1 MSQEHLAI
9 KDYSIEFISNSASA
23 TLQLIPYVGG
33 ALHQMT
39 FGYLS
44 SLQMKRIEN
53 YLVKL
58 SEYLQSGAMQKEV
71 LDQIGDYLNSED
83 GKEFFYL
90 NLEKVA
96 KIRNEEKLKVFRN
109 MFLNQ
114 SSGHKTFSLDTA
126 EEFLNILESIRF
138 ESIQVLEFLTNYKE
152 ANPQK
157 RNIIDG
163 GSVTEDIEDDKETE
177 YLSQLKVKFGFS
189 SDESNYFHQQL
200 ITNGLAV
207 DNSMGYVGG
216 KPLEKFR
223 ITKMGELFLD
233 YILESK
239 K

>member
-1 MSQEHLAI
+1 MSKDTLTP
-9 KDYSIEFISNSASA
+9 KDYLVEFVSNSASA

-33 ALHQMT
+33 ALNQMT

-58 SEYLQSGAMQKEV
+58 SEYLQSGEIQKEV

-96 KIRNEEKLKVFRN
+96 KTRNEEKLKVFRN

-114 SSGHKTFSLDTA
+114 SSGHKTFNLDTA

-138 ESIQVLEFLTNYKE
+138 ESIQVLEFLARYKE
-152 ANPQK
+152 SNPK
-157 RNIIDG
+157 RKNVISGSNISSD
-163 GSVTEDIEDDKETE
+163 TEDSPYIK
-177 YLSQLKVKFGFS
+177 QLKQEQQYET
-189 SDESNYFHQQL
+189 DELNYFHQQL
-200 ITNGLAV
+200 ITNGLVV
-207 DNSMGYVGG
+207 DDSMGYVGG

-233 YILESK
+233 YILEK
-239 K
+239 NI

>member
-1 MSQEHLAI
+1 MSNDNLTI
-9 KDYSIEFISNSASA
+9 KDYLVEFASNSASA

-33 ALHQMT
+33 ALNQMT

-58 SEYLQSGAMQKEV
+58 SEYLQSGEIQKEV

-96 KIRNEEKLKVFRN
+96 KTRNEEKLKVFRN

-114 SSGHKTFSLDTA
+114 SSGHKTFNLDTA

-138 ESIQVLEFLTNYKE
+138 ESIQVLEFLARYKE
-152 ANPQK
+152 SNPK
-157 RNIIDG
+157 RKNVISGSNISSD
-163 GSVTEDIEDDKETE
+163 TEDSPYIK
-177 YLSQLKVKFGFS
+177 QLKQEQQYET
-189 SDESNYFHQQL
+189 DELNYFHQQL
-200 ITNGLAV
+200 ITNGLVV
-207 DNSMGYVGG
+207 DDSMGYVGG

-233 YILESK
+233 YILEPK

>member
-1 MSQEHLAI
+1 MSNDNLTI
-9 KDYSIEFISNSASA
+9 KDYLVEFASNSASA
-23 TLQLIPYVGG
+23 TLQLIPYIGG
-33 ALHQMT
+33 ALNQMT

-71 LDQIGDYLNSED
+71 LDEIGDYLNSED

-96 KIRNEEKLKVFRN
+96 KTRNEEKLKLFRN
-109 MFLNQ
+109 MLLNQ
-114 SSGHKTFSLDTA
+114 SSGYKTFSLDTA

-138 ESIQVLEFLTNYKE
+138 ESIQVLEFLARYKE

-163 GSVTEDIEDDKETE
+163 GSVTESIEDDKETD

-189 SDESNYFHQQL
+189 SDELNYFHQQL
-200 ITNGLAV
+200 ITNGLVV
-207 DNSMGYVGG
+207 DDSMGYVGG

-223 ITKMGELFLD
+223 ITKMGELFLE
-233 YILESK
+233 YILEKS
-239 K
+239 

>member
-1 MSQEHLAI
+1 MSNDNLTI
-9 KDYSIEFISNSASA
+9 KDYLVEFVSNSASA
-23 TLQLIPYVGG
+23 TLQLIPYIGG
-33 ALHQMT
+33 ALNQMT

-71 LDQIGDYLNSED
+71 LNQIGDYLNSED

-96 KIRNEEKLKVFRN
+96 KTRNEEKLKVFRN

-114 SSGHKTFSLDTA
+114 SSGHKTFNLDTA

-138 ESIQVLEFLTNYKE
+138 ESIQVLEFLARYKE
-152 ANPQK
+152 SNPK
-157 RNIIDG
+157 RKNVISGSNISSD
-163 GSVTEDIEDDKETE
+163 TEDSPYIK
-177 YLSQLKVKFGFS
+177 QLKQEQQYET
-189 SDESNYFHQQL
+189 DELNYFHQQL
-200 ITNGLAV
+200 ITNGLVV
-207 DNSMGYVGG
+207 DDSMGYVGG

-233 YILESK
+233 YILEPK

>member
-1 MSQEHLAI
+1 MSKDNLTL

-23 TLQLIPYVGG
+23 TLQLIPYIGG
-33 ALHQMT
+33 ALNQMT

-58 SEYLQSGAMQKEV
+58 SKYLQSGVMQKEV

-96 KIRNEEKLKVFRN
+96 KTRNEEKLKVFRN

-126 EEFLNILESIRF
+126 EEFLNILDSVKF
-138 ESIQVLEFLTNYKE
+138 ESIQVLEFLTKYKE
-152 ANPQK
+152 INPRRK
-157 RNIIDG
+157 NVIS
-163 GSVTEDIEDDKETE
+163 GSSISSDTEDSTYIK
-177 YLSQLKVKFGFS
+177 QLKQKQKYET
-189 SDESNYFHQQL
+189 DELNYFHQQL
-200 ITNGLAV
+200 ITNGLVV
-207 DNSMGYVGG
+207 DDSMVYVGS
-216 KPLEKFR
+216 KPLEKFK

-233 YILESK
+233 YILEPK